1 MLENFKNM
9 NVLVLGNGGREH
21 SICSNLY
28 KSKKINNLWCMP
40 GNAGISK
47 IAKFYKLNIDDKKE
61 ILDFCIKKKIRLV
74 IPGSEEFLAKG
85 ISDCLRLN
93 GINVFGPSKKSSL
106 LESSKIFTKLIC
118 KLGNINTAKWKIINN
133 YQTALKKIKV
143 SKFPIVIKLDKLA
156 AGKGVLVANNYEEAK
171 KFLTKVKQGEIG
183 DKSSKIIIEKKLE
196 GKEASF
202 FYVVDGNNSRF
213 IGSAQ
218 DYKRVGNGN
227 TGLNTG
233 GMGCISPSP
242 FENKKNIELIDKN
255 FIKPT
260 IKAMNYLG
268 YPFKGILYAG
278 LMFTNS
284 DIFLIEY
291 NIRLGDP
298 ECQALIARLK
308 NDFLDICIATEKNKL
323 KDIKINLDNKK
334 SICIVMA
341 SKGYPDEYKSGFAI
355 KGIKKV
361 GNNVNIYHAGTKLD
375 KNKNIITSGGR
386 VLNIVCKDKTLK
398 KAKSKAY
405 KLIKNIKCNNLFYR
419 SDIGN

>member
-1 MLENFKNM
+1 
-9 NVLVLGNGGREH
+9 
-21 SICSNLY
+21 
-28 KSKKINNLWCMP
+28 MP

-47 IAKFYKLNIDDKKE
+47 IAKFYELDVNDEKKILN
-61 ILDFCIKKKIRLV
+61 FCIKKKVNLV
-74 IPGSEEFLAKG
+74 IPGSEEFLANG
-85 ISDCLRLN
+85 ISDYLRLG

-106 LESSKIFTKLIC
+106 LESSKIFTKLVC
-118 KLGNINTAKWKIINN
+118 KLGNINTAKWKLINN
-133 YQTALKKIKV
+133 YKIALREIKLL
-143 SKFPIVIKLDKLA
+143 KFPLVIKLDKLA
-156 AGKGVLVANNYEEAK
+156 AGKGVLVANSYEEAK
-171 KFLTKVKQGEIG
+171 NFLIKVEQGKIG
-183 DKSSKIIIEKKLE
+183 DKNSKIIIEKKIV

-202 FYVVDGNNSRF
+202 FYVIDGITSRF
-213 IGSAQ
+213 MGSAQ
-218 DYKRVGNGN
+218 DYKRAGNGN

-242 FENKKNIELIDKN
+242 FENKDNIELINKN
-255 FIKPT
+255 FIEPT

-268 YPFKGILYAG
+268 YPFKGVLYAG
-278 LMFTNS
+278 LIFTKS

-308 NDFLDICIATEKNKL
+308 SNFLDICIATEKNKL

-341 SKGYPDEYKSGFAI
+341 SKGYPEEYKSGFAI

-375 KNKNIITSGGR
+375 KNKNIITNGGR
-386 VLNIVCKDKTLK
+386 VLNIVSKEKTLQR
-398 KAKSKAY
+398 AKLNAY
-405 KLIKNIKCNNLFYR
+405 KLLKNIKCNNLFYR
-419 SDIGN
+419 SDIGD

>member
-1 MLENFKNM
+1 MLENLKNM
-9 NVLVLGNGGREH
+9 NVLVLGSGGREH
-21 SICSNLY
+21 SICNNLI

-40 GNAGISK
+40 GNAGIK
-47 IAKFYKLNIDDKKE
+47 EIAKFYEIDVNDKKE
-61 ILDFCIKKKIRLV
+61 ILNFCIKKQINLV

-85 ISDCLRLN
+85 ISDYLRLQ

-118 KLGNINTAKWKIINN
+118 KLGNIKTAKWKLINN
-133 YQTALKKIKV
+133 YQIALKEIKLL
-143 SKFPIVIKLDKLA
+143 KFPIVIKLDKLA
-156 AGKGVLVANNYEEAK
+156 AGKGVLVANSYKEAK
-171 KFLTKVKQGEIG
+171 SFLSKVKQGKIG
-183 DKSSKIIIEKKLE
+183 DKNSKITIEKKIV

-202 FYVVDGNNSRF
+202 FYVVDGSTSRF

-242 FENKKNIELIDKN
+242 FENKKNIELINKK
-255 FIKPT
+255 FIEPT

-278 LMFTNS
+278 LMFAKS

-308 NDFLDICIATEKNKL
+308 SNFLDICIATEKNKL
-323 KDIKINLDNKK
+323 KNVKIDIDNKK
-334 SICIVMA
+334 SICLVMA
-341 SKGYPDEYKSGFAI
+341 SKGYPEKYKSGYTI
-355 KGIKKV
+355 KGIKEF
-361 GNNVNIYHAGTKLD
+361 GNNMIIYHAGTKLD
-375 KNKNIITSGGR
+375 RNKNIITNGGR
-386 VLNIVCKDKTLK
+386 VLNIVCKEKTLQR
-398 KAKSKAY
+398 AKSNAY
-405 KLIKNIKCNNLFYR
+405 KYVQHIKCNNLFYR
-419 SDIGN
+419 NDIGD